1 MHFPTL
7 ITLGHLMNVTLASCF
22 ELVFGK
28 NWMTK
33 KTKKDIKGFTQ
44 QIQVVFM
51 FDPIR
56 PTNFCFYMNL

>member
-1 MHFPTL
+1 
-7 ITLGHLMNVTLASCF
+7 MNVTLASCF

-28 NWMTK
+28 NWMTE

-44 QIQVVFM
+44 QIQIVFM

-56 PTNFCFYMNL
+56 PKNFCFCMNF